1 MVLQFKQYY
10 ETNNNEFVLKNYN
23 YNECE
28 CVEICPETS
37 FKFMIALTAGCMLYS
52 FVKSDAF
59 PETVIRVTY
68 KAVSMYTKM
77 NSAYN
82 KLTYYFLNKYNKNN
96 NKNESIIDAALM
108 DSTESYT
115 NYEIRVIKNGVKYEQ
130 FETMK
135 LFKKSSYLGNPN
147 DYCDSQD
154 DESQQSHSFNG
165 CDNCDSQDD
174 DENQEQQQEEQEQQ
188 EQEQQVKEEVKLE
201 EDMKDEKCGKDELF
215 IMKHNKQNNTIQFK
229 PYDFIMQ
236 TLFEK
241 NNNQIDNNS
250 NNSYNKQNKNYT
262 KLYRKFTEN
271 DYSLTTKD
279 HVVSKAGMIIC
290 SLELKDVSYD
300 IDISFPY
307 NFNVVGNIILDYTFL
322 SWYMMKEYNVVIPD
336 CEYTLTCISNAIT
349 TYKLGNSSGLLVNLN
364 DYEIINVQ
372 KCKQ

>member
-10 ETNNNEFVLKNYN
+10 ETNNNEFVLKNYY

-59 PETVIRVTY
+59 PETMIRVTY
-68 KAVSMYTKM
+68 KAISMYTKM
-77 NSAYN
+77 NTAYN
-82 KLTYYFLNKYNKNN
+82 KLTSYFLNKYNKNN
-96 NKNESIIDAALM
+96 NNESIVDTTFV
-108 DSTESYT
+108 DSAESYT

-135 LFKKSSYLGNPN
+135 LFKKSNYLGNPN

-154 DESQQSHSFNG
+154 DESQQSNSFNG
-165 CDNCDSQDD
+165 CDNSSDSQDD
-174 DENQEQQQEEQEQQ
+174 DENQQQQEVKEQEQ
-188 EQEQQVKEEVKLE
+188 EKVKLE
-201 EDMKDEKCGKDELF
+201 EDMKDEKCKKDELF

-236 TLFEK
+236 TLFFEK
-241 NNNQIDNNS
+241 NNNTN
-250 NNSYNKQNKNYT
+250 NKQNKNYT

-271 DYSLTTKD
+271 DYSITTKD
-279 HVVSKAGMIIC
+279 HVISKAGMIIC
-290 SLELKDVSYD
+290 SLELKGVSYD

-322 SWYMMKEYNVVIPD
+322 SWYMMKEYTVVTFTPE
-336 CEYTLTCISNAIT
+336 CEYTLTCISNEIT

-364 DYEIINVQ
+364 EYEIINV
-372 KCKQ
+372 

>member
-1 MVLQFKQYY
+1 MVLQFQQYY
-10 ETNNNEFVLKNYN
+10 ETNNEFVPKNYN

-28 CVEICPETS
+28 CIKISPETS
-37 FKFMIALTAGCMLYS
+37 IKLMVALTAGCMLYS
-52 FVKSDAF
+52 FIKSNAF
-59 PETVIRVTY
+59 PETMIRVTY
-68 KAVSMYTKM
+68 KSVSMYTKM

-82 KLTYYFLNKYNKNN
+82 KLTSYFLNKYNKNN
-96 NKNESIIDAALM
+96 NNESTDAGFL

-135 LFKKSSYLGNPN
+135 LFEKSNYLGNPN

-154 DESQQSHSFNG
+154 DESQHSHSFNGNG

-174 DENQEQQQEEQEQQ
+174 DENQQQEQQQ
-188 EQEQQVKEEVKLE
+188 EVKLE
-201 EDMKDEKCGKDELF
+201 EDAKDEKCEKDELF

-236 TLFEK
+236 TLFFEK
-241 NNNQIDNNS
+241 NNNTN
-250 NNSYNKQNKNYT
+250 NKQNKNYT

-271 DYSLTTKD
+271 DYSITSKD
-279 HVVSKAGMIIC
+279 HVISRAGMIIC
-290 SLELKDVSYD
+290 SLELKGVSYD

-322 SWYMMKEYNVVIPD
+322 SWYIMKEYAVVTFTPE
-336 CEYTLTCISNAIT
+336 CEYTLTCISNEIT

-364 DYEIINVQ
+364 EYEIINV
-372 KCKQ
+372 

>member
-1 MVLQFKQYY
+1 
-10 ETNNNEFVLKNYN
+10 
-23 YNECE
+23 
-28 CVEICPETS
+28 
-37 FKFMIALTAGCMLYS
+37 
-52 FVKSDAF
+52 
-59 PETVIRVTY
+59 
-68 KAVSMYTKM
+68 MYTKM
-77 NSAYN
+77 NTAYN
-82 KLTYYFLNKYNKNN
+82 KLTSYFLNKYNKNN
-96 NKNESIIDAALM
+96 NNESIVDTTFV
-108 DSTESYT
+108 DSAESYT

-135 LFKKSSYLGNPN
+135 LFEKSNYLGNPN

-154 DESQQSHSFNG
+154 DESQHSHSFNGNG

-174 DENQEQQQEEQEQQ
+174 DENQQQEQQQ
-188 EQEQQVKEEVKLE
+188 EVKLE
-201 EDMKDEKCGKDELF
+201 EDAKDEKCEKDELF

-241 NNNQIDNNS
+241 NNNQIDD
-250 NNSYNKQNKNYT
+250 NSYNKQNKNYT

-372 KCKQ
+372 K

>member
-1 MVLQFKQYY
+1 MVLQFQQYY
-10 ETNNNEFVLKNYN
+10 ETNNEFIPKNYV

-28 CVEICPETS
+28 CAEMGPETS
-37 FKFMIALTAGCMLYS
+37 IKLMIALTAGCMLYS
-52 FVKSDAF
+52 FVKSNAF
-59 PETVIRVTY
+59 PETMIRVTY
-68 KAVSMYTKM
+68 KAVSVYTKM
-77 NSAYN
+77 NSVYN
-82 KLTYYFLNKYNKNN
+82 KLISYFLNKC
-96 NKNESIIDAALM
+96 NKNESVV
-108 DSTESYT
+108 DSTAESYT

-135 LFKKSSYLGNPN
+135 SFEKSNYLGNPN

-174 DENQEQQQEEQEQQ
+174 DENQAQQQQE
-188 EQEQQVKEEVKLE
+188 EQQVKEEVKLE
-201 EDMKDEKCGKDELF
+201 KGVKDEKCEKDELF

-271 DYSLTTKD
+271 DYSITTKD
-279 HVVSKAGMIIC
+279 HIISKAGMIVC
-290 SLELKDVSYD
+290 SLELKGASYD

-322 SWYMMKEYNVVIPD
+322 SWYMMKEYDIVTFTSD

-349 TYKLGNSSGLLVNLN
+349 TYKLGNTSGLLVKLN
-364 DYEIINVQ
+364 EYEIINV
-372 KCKQ
+372 

>member
-1 MVLQFKQYY
+1 MVLQFRQQYY

-28 CVEICPETS
+28 CAEICPETS
-37 FKFMIALTAGCMLYS
+37 FKLIIALTAGCIFYS
-52 FVKSDAF
+52 FVKSDDF
-59 PETVIRVTY
+59 PETMIRVTY
-68 KAVSMYTKM
+68 KAFYKTVSMYTKM

-82 KLTYYFLNKYNKNN
+82 KLTSYFLNKYNKNN
-96 NKNESIIDAALM
+96 NKNESTDDVLM

-135 LFKKSSYLGNPN
+135 LFKKSNYLGNPN

-165 CDNCDSQDD
+165 CDSQDD
-174 DENQEQQQEEQEQQ
+174 DENQQPQEQQQPQQ
-188 EQEQQVKEEVKLE
+188 PQQEEVKLE
-201 EDMKDEKCGKDELF
+201 KGVKDEKCEKDELF

-236 TLFEK
+236 TFFEK

-271 DYSLTTKD
+271 DYSVTTKD

-322 SWYMMKEYNVVIPD
+322 SWYMMKEYNVVIPE

-364 DYEIINVQ
+364 DYEIINAQ
-372 KCKQ
+372 K

>member
-1 MVLQFKQYY
+1 MVVQFQQYY
-10 ETNNNEFVLKNYN
+10 ETNNDFVPKNYK

-28 CVEICPETS
+28 CVEISPETS

-82 KLTYYFLNKYNKNN
+82 KLTSYFLNKYNKN

-115 NYEIRVIKNGVKYEQ
+115 NYEIRVIKNGVKCEQ

-135 LFKKSSYLGNPN
+135 LFKKSNYLGNPN

-201 EDMKDEKCGKDELF
+201 EDMKDEKCEKDELF

>member
-1 MVLQFKQYY
+1 MVLQFQQFQQYY
-10 ETNNNEFVLKNYN
+10 ETNNEFIPKNYA
-23 YNECE
+23 YNDCE
-28 CVEICPETS
+28 CAEMRTETNI
-37 FKFMIALTAGCMLYS
+37 KLMIALTAGCMLYS

-59 PETVIRVTY
+59 PETIIQVTY
-68 KAVSMYTKM
+68 KAVSVYTKI

-82 KLTYYFLNKYNKNN
+82 KLTSYFLNKC
-96 NKNESIIDAALM
+96 NKNESVVDSDSAA
-108 DSTESYT
+108 ESYT
-115 NYEIRVIKNGVKYEQ
+115 NYEIRVIKNGVKCEQ

-135 LFKKSSYLGNPN
+135 SFEKSNYLGNPN

-174 DENQEQQQEEQEQQ
+174 DDNKEQQQQKEEEQE
-188 EQEQQVKEEVKLE
+188 EQREEVKLE
-201 EDMKDEKCGKDELF
+201 ENVKDETCETCETCEKDELL

-236 TLFEK
+236 TRFLKK
-241 NNNQIDNNS
+241 NNNDDKFNNNN

-271 DYSLTTKD
+271 DYSITTKD
-279 HVVSKAGMIIC
+279 HVISKAGMIVC
-290 SLELKDVSYD
+290 SLELKGASYD

-322 SWYMMKEYNVVIPD
+322 SWYMMKEYDTVTFTSD

-349 TYKLGNSSGLLVNLN
+349 TYKLGNSSGLLVKLN
-364 DYEIINVQ
+364 EYEIINV
-372 KCKQ
+372 

>member
-1 MVLQFKQYY
+1 MVLQFQQYY
-10 ETNNNEFVLKNYN
+10 ETNNEFVPKKYN

-28 CVEICPETS
+28 CIEISPETS
-37 FKFMIALTAGCMLYS
+37 IKLMIALTASCMLYS
-52 FVKSDAF
+52 FVKSNAF
-59 PETVIRVTY
+59 PETMIRITY

-82 KLTYYFLNKYNKNN
+82 KLTSYFLNKYNKNN
-96 NKNESIIDAALM
+96 NNESIVDNTFV
-108 DSTESYT
+108 DSAESYT

-135 LFKKSSYLGNPN
+135 SFEKSNYLGNPN

-165 CDNCDSQDD
+165 SGCDNCDSQDD
-174 DENQEQQQEEQEQQ
+174 DESQEQQQG
-188 EQEQQVKEEVKLE
+188 EVKLE
-201 EDMKDEKCGKDELF
+201 EDAKGEKDELF

-229 PYDFIMQ
+229 PYDFITQ
-236 TLFEK
+236 TLFE
-241 NNNQIDNNS
+241 NNNR
-250 NNSYNKQNKNYT
+250 QNKNYT

-271 DYSLTTKD
+271 DYSITTKD
-279 HVVSKAGMIIC
+279 HVISKAGMIIC
-290 SLELKDVSYD
+290 SLELKGVSYD

-322 SWYMMKEYNVVIPD
+322 SWYMMKEYNVVTFTSE

-364 DYEIINVQ
+364 DYEIINAQ

>member
-1 MVLQFKQYY
+1 MVFQFQQYY
-10 ETNNNEFVLKNYN
+10 ETNNEFVPKNYN

-28 CVEICPETS
+28 CVEIRPETS
-37 FKFMIALTAGCMLYS
+37 FKLMIALTAGCMLYS

-59 PETVIRVTY
+59 PETMIRVTY
-68 KAVSMYTKM
+68 KAVSIYTKM

-82 KLTYYFLNKYNKNN
+82 KLTSYFLNKYNNKY
-96 NKNESIIDAALM
+96 NKNESIDAGLL

-135 LFKKSSYLGNPN
+135 LFEKSNYLGNPN

-154 DESQQSHSFNG
+154 DESQQSRSFNG

-174 DENQEQQQEEQEQQ
+174 DENQQQQQEQQQQEQQ
-188 EQEQQVKEEVKLE
+188 QQQEVE
-201 EDMKDEKCGKDELF
+201 EDAKDEKCEKDELF

-241 NNNQIDNNS
+241 NNNNY
-250 NNSYNKQNKNYT
+250 YNKQNKNYT

-271 DYSLTTKD
+271 DYSVTTKD
-279 HVVSKAGMIIC
+279 HVISKAGMIIC
-290 SLELKDVSYD
+290 SLELKGVSYD

-322 SWYMMKEYNVVIPD
+322 SWYMMKEYTVVTFASD
-336 CEYTLTCISNAIT
+336 CEYTLTCISNEIT

-364 DYEIINVQ
+364 EYEIINV
-372 KCKQ
+372 